1 MSPESIRREVASR
14 IMTQI
19 ADTLVDLTDVLE
31 GRALELLTDFPP
43 LTFEEIVGIII
54 KDCVARQDLLK
65 ELA

>member
-31 GRALELLTDFPP
+31 GRALELLTDFPL